1 MGLRR
6 WRKRG
11 QLFEGRLR
19 PEQRFQA
26 SQLDSR
32 LFGLLKQIWT
42 QHPGDSRKACGAQGP
57 LCNSE
62 VLFPTRQFPSEGLSL
77 SVPGSGAPKR
87 DKREIVKE
95 RRGNMSDKGGDEE
108 DGHEHERGQRR
119 K

>member
-1 MGLRR
+1 MRQACGFEDLGLRR
-6 WRKRG
+6 WRERG
-11 QLFEGRLR
+11 QQFEGRLR

-26 SQLDSR
+26 SQLGSQ

-42 QHPGDSRKACGAQGP
+42 QHPGSSRKAHGAQGP

-87 DKREIVKE
+87 DKREIVKK
-95 RRGNMSDKGGDEE
+95 RRGNMSDKGD
-108 DGHEHERGQRR
+108 D
-119 K
+119 